1 MVTVIS
7 QSSGPSVIAPAPMYA
22 NHLFMVVELGPTED
36 EADLDDW
43 IVQEQKNGAKLM
55 RRPVQIGST
64 NRYRVL
70 IE

>member
-1 MVTVIS
+1 
-7 QSSGPSVIAPAPMYA
+7 MYA